1 MPNKMQSTLTGSQSS
16 IYLDFLRE
24 GRDREAREYCNLMLY
39 LNNTLKRKYPQ
50 HERQRLTKI
59 LKV

>member
-1 MPNKMQSTLTGSQSS
+1 MKSTTLTGRQAS
-16 IYLDFLRE
+16 IMLDLLKE
-24 GRDREAREYCNLMLY
+24 GKDREAREYTNLMLY

-50 HERQRLTKI
+50 HERQRVTKI